1 MATKLEI
8 ILGLR
13 DSFSKGWN
21 KAEGDFKRGVK
32 NIRSS
37 WQSLATLPH
46 VIAAAGPALLAKNL
60 LDASME
66 MEALE
71 AKLAAALP
79 AFGAAGNE
87 MNFLREE
94 TERLGINF
102 QKTASEY
109 ATFAA
114 ASVRAGLSLE
124 QTRKIFT
131 GISEA
136 AVSLK
141 LNATRVS
148 FVFQALSQIAS
159 KGFLSLE
166 ELKRQLGDHLP
177 AAVQIGARA
186 MGMSNQAFIK
196 AVENQ
201 KIYSRDFLPKFAE
214 QVRKELG
221 GGFDIASKQI
231 QASIARMNNA
241 FFDLRVSLGDM
252 FKEDAQKG
260 IDAVTGALRF
270 LNKHV
275 YALKA
280 GFEVLTTP
288 VVILWNGLQ
297 LVYDAIGYLIDAG
310 SSLIAMVLVP
320 FKELFGFISD
330 QAEILGRQLYALIHR
345 DFKSLFSLGAD
356 KESLKERFNNFLNA
370 EKEILKQ
377 SDGIWGKWGNAADGH
392 VQDIADKLAKTWVSI
407 LNSTNVRGAGGTK
420 AIEPGFGVEEPVS
433 KDKDKDGE
441 KFHKKWLKDQE
452 NALKRFDK
460 MMERNKKEFKKQA
473 TRAIDQ
479 QQDALELLQ
488 GVRIDNMKEGFDKEL
503 ALIDFR
509 YEKEKEKVRDNAF
522 ALRLIEKAHMLER
535 NKAMKDFHKQQI
547 TGMAEWTSAFA
558 SSLMELSA
566 NNKKSVGLYKVASVA
581 QILADTYLAAQSAF
595 TGTVRALGGG
605 PWAYVPAAALAATI
619 TAGGLAR
626 ADRVA
631 NLKYALGERQFRT
644 SRPTMIMVGDNPGG
658 REVVSV
664 TPESSQNVSGP
675 SVSRG
680 TTMVINFHDHSG
692 NLTQSIRKQI
702 RAGGDADR
710 MVRDIFSRA
719 QALGVS

>member
-37 WQSLATLPH
+37 WQSLATLPNA
-46 VIAAAGPALLAKNL
+46 IAAAAPALLAKDL
-60 LDASME
+60 LNASME

-94 TERLGINF
+94 TERLGVNF

-221 GGFDIASKQI
+221 GGFDIASEQI
-231 QASIARMNNA
+231 QASTNRMNNA
-241 FFDLRVSLGDM
+241 FFELRVNLGNM
-252 FKEDAQKG
+252 FKGDAQKG
-260 IDAVTGALRF
+260 IDTVTKILQF

-280 GFEVLTTP
+280 AFEALTTP

-297 LVYDAIGYLIDAG
+297 LVYDVIGYLIDAG
-310 SSLIAMVLVP
+310 SSLIAMILVP
-320 FKELFGFISD
+320 FKELFGFIAD

-345 DFKSLFSLGAD
+345 DFKSIFSLGAD
-356 KESLKERFNNFLNA
+356 KQSLKERWDNFINT
-370 EKEILKQ
+370 EKELLKQ
-377 SDGIWGKWGNAADGH
+377 SDGILSRWGAAADGH
-392 VQDIADKLAKTWVSI
+392 IQDIADKLAKTWVSI
-407 LNSTNVRGAGGTK
+407 LNSTRVKGPGSTK
-420 AIEPGFGVEEPVS
+420 AIYYKKKKKGTGEDDEE
-433 KDKDKDGE
+433 
-441 KFHKKWLKDQE
+441 FHKKWLKDQE

-488 GVRIDNMKEGFDKEL
+488 GVRIDNMREGFDKEL